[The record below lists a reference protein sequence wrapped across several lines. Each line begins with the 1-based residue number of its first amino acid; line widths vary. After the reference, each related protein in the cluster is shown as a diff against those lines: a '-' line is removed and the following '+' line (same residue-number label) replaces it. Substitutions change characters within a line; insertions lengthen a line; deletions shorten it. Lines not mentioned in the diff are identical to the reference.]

1 MSRKETSFLKKRNI
15 FYVTLENIGDN
26 LYESAKYFEETL
38 KSGRLNVQEF
48 AKQMKERE
56 HTGDRYSQVI
66 YNELNKTFMP
76 PLESEDILKLNSSLD
91 DVLDGMEAFAARLDM
106 YHFETI
112 TPYMVQFAENLTKS
126 CYEINVALRLI
137 PAKKMQQIREHSI
150 KINQLENEADDLLR
164 SSIRDLFAASKDAIE
179 IIKLKDL
186 YEILEEASDR
196 CEDVADTLETIIMTN
211 S

>member
-1 MSRKETSFLKKRNI
+1 MKKRNI
-15 FYVTLENIGDN
+15 FYVTLENIVDN
-26 LYESAKYFEETL
+26 LYESAKYFEESL
-38 KSGRLNVQEF
+38 KSKNLSVQEF
-48 AKQMKERE
+48 AKKMKEYE
-56 HTGDRYSQVI
+56 HKGDRYSQSI
-66 YNELNKTFMP
+66 YSELNKTFMP
-76 PLESEDILKLNSSLD
+76 PLESEDILSLNSSLD

-106 YHFETI
+106 YHIKEI

-126 CYEINVALRLI
+126 CYEINVAIRLI
-137 PAKKMQQIREHSI
+137 PAKKMLKIREHSI
-150 KINQLENEADDLLR
+150 KINELENEADDLLR
-164 SSIRDLFAASKDAIE
+164 SSIRELFATTTDAIE

>member
-1 MSRKETSFLKKRNI
+1 MKKRNI

-26 LYESAKYFEETL
+26 LHETAKYFEESL
-38 KSGRLNVQEF
+38 KSDKLDVQQF
-48 AKQMKERE
+48 AKKMKEAE
-56 HTGDRYSQVI
+56 SQGDQYSQII

-91 DVLDGMEAFAARLDM
+91 DVLDGLEAFAARLDM
-106 YHFETI
+106 YHIKEI
-112 TPYMVQFAENLTKS
+112 TPYMIQFAENLTKS

-137 PAKKMQQIREHSI
+137 PAKKMMNIREHAI
-150 KINQLENEADDLLR
+150 KINLLENEADDLLR
-164 SSIRDLFAASKDAIE
+164 TSIRELFASTTDAIE